1 MKGATMAVAVVAV
14 ERPTVFGD
22 RRVRILDLTFSG
34 NYPDEGEPLTA
45 AALGFTRVDSVM
57 FDGAII
63 AADGETAL
71 IPKYNYAA
79 STVLMYEGSAAGTA
93 FTEKT
98 AAEAYPA
105 GATGRAIVIGLF

>member
-1 MKGATMAVAVVAV
+1 MAVVVTNV

-45 AALGFTRVDSVM
+45 ASLGFTRIDSVM
-57 FDGAII
+57 FDGVVI

-71 IPKYNYAA
+71 LPKYNYSA

-105 GATGRAIVIGLF
+105 GATARVVVVGLF